1 MHADW
6 ATFPPKEAQET
17 QARQARGGGGK
28 LANPSCYDRYTG
40 EETEGEQRGAGGS
53 ALSRGPSLGGAG
65 ADRPVRDTF
74 LLGADDVAL
83 GQHPVGCRRHA
94 LPSPEVFLRSA
105 PVGQIAILDALAVFR
120 LSDSG
125 QSRSGSVV
133 SAPLAF
139 LSDWHRSPL
148 DPIRTGLERV
158 PGMPGRLFLDLEARG
173 KPRRRGIGRAGLRA
187 FGLLRGP

>member
-105 PVGQIAILDALAVFR
+105 PVGRIAILDALSVFR
-120 LSDSG
+120 LRILANPEVG
-125 QSRSGSVV
+125 AGYPPHWPFLLTGIVPRSIQ
-133 SAPLAF
+133 F
-139 LSDWHRSPL
+139 
-148 DPIRTGLERV
+148 
-158 PGMPGRLFLDLEARG
+158 
-173 KPRRRGIGRAGLRA
+173 
-187 FGLLRGP
+187 